1 MNISGIVGCHV
12 PVEGTIFCE
21 FFRKGIPLISSNVKG
36 GTSPVLRAELP
47 DLRRGIAP
55 GIYSLE
61 VLTRVQPY
69 KSVMMFPIATGG
81 TTAGCISIASKAVF
95 TENVF
100 NVGGMIAEMVSS
112 ALERIT
118 QSEKVGETFAELRAL
133 QKINTLLNMGASLD
147 SILCQVSSTIREVYH
162 YKFVYPLLLDSSR
175 RYLTF
180 ELVVLPLRMRKKVAH
195 VFGVDLTIFKHPISE
210 DSPLY
215 KAVMHE
221 KKCLIWK
228 GFKEMADQ
236 IPAKQLRSSLKTLSP
251 LLSRGFGIKP
261 GEGSIMVAP
270 LRWGEEI
277 IGVLFLGHKK
287 SLNVEDYHHLEYFL
301 DQVGIAMAKSEGE
314 KRVRQS
320 LDELRELDQMKSEF
334 IDIASH
340 ELRTP
345 LTTLK
350 LYLEMIAREKYGKL
364 SPQLEER
371 IRVMQEGVN
380 RLEEII
386 NQTLVASRLIKD
398 KLELEE
404 KEVSVQD
411 VVVVIVNQFH
421 PLWKKKRQNILV
433 DVTPDLP
440 LIRGDE
446 KALSAAVANLVDN
459 AIRYSPENSEIYIT
473 FLEHPAE
480 VECVITDQGCGIPP
494 EYAEKIF
501 EEFYIVPSKTEYARQ
516 DGRTGLGL
524 FIARGIIERHSGRI
538 WMESVPGKGSTFHF
552 VLPKKLKKGFAV
564 K

>member
-1 MNISGIVGCHV
+1 
-12 PVEGTIFCE
+12 
-21 FFRKGIPLISSNVKG
+21 
-36 GTSPVLRAELP
+36 
-47 DLRRGIAP
+47 
-55 GIYSLE
+55 
-61 VLTRVQPY
+61 
-69 KSVMMFPIATGG
+69 
-81 TTAGCISIASKAVF
+81 
-95 TENVF
+95 
-100 NVGGMIAEMVSS
+100 
-112 ALERIT
+112 
-118 QSEKVGETFAELRAL
+118 
-133 QKINTLLNMGASLD
+133 
-147 SILCQVSSTIREVYH
+147 
-162 YKFVYPLLLDSSR
+162 
-175 RYLTF
+175 
-180 ELVVLPLRMRKKVAH
+180 MRKKVAK

-215 KAVMHE
+215 ETVMHE

-287 SLNVEDYHHLEYFL
+287 LLNVEDYHHLEYFL
-301 DQVGIAMAKSEGE
+301 DQVGIAIAKSEGE
-314 KRVRQS
+314 KKVRQS

-364 SPQLEER
+364 SPQLGER

-404 KEVSVQD
+404 KEVSIQD
-411 VVVVIVNQFH
+411 VVAAIVNQFH
-421 PLWKKKRQNILV
+421 PLWKKKRQNILM

-473 FLEHPAE
+473 FLKHPAE

-552 VLPKKLKKGFAV
+552 VLPKKLKKGLTV